1 MAKSPPR
8 SKTGR
13 LVRLGGLTSR
23 VSGSYLGQRLKGA
36 FQDEERRAKALKR
49 IHLENAEK
57 VVETMGALK
66 GAAMKVGQQIAQVA
80 DGMDLPPEVGRVL
93 SKLHNKAE
101 PIPFDVIQED
111 VESELEGALDELFA
125 WFDPEPLG
133 TASLAQAHLARLHD
147 GTEVVVKVLHRG
159 IEASVDSDLGAL
171 KTILVSGRVLKRERA
186 EIEAVFAE
194 IRDRLVEELDY
205 YQEAANLH
213 FFKDALAHLD
223 GVEIPGTHP
232 ALCTARVLTMDLVGG
247 VPLETFME
255 TATPEA
261 IQRAG
266 ELLGIAFHE
275 MFYVLRALHADPH
288 GGNYLFK
295 EDGSIG
301 IVDFGCVKRF
311 DEYWVADYARL
322 GKAGLTGDR
331 APAIAQS
338 RKLEILTSD
347 DPESADII
355 WQICEIIAT
364 AFPGRPYH
372 CGTAED
378 TVLDDIR
385 KLGPAI
391 LRRPDLR
398 SPPELVYLHRTLGGL
413 YGMLRRM
420 GHVYDYRSMFMPYA
434 ARAIAAAEGTAD
446 HDPGDAS

>member
-36 FQDEERRAKALKR
+36 FQDEEKRAKALR
-49 IHLENAEK
+49 RLHLENAEK

-93 SKLHNKAE
+93 SKLNNKAE
-101 PIPFDVIQED
+101 PIAFETIKED
-111 VESELEGALDELFA
+111 VEAELEASLDELFA

-171 KTILVSGRVLKRERA
+171 KTIMVSGRVLKRERA
-186 EIEAVFAE
+186 EIEAIFAE

-213 FFKDALAHLD
+213 FFQEALAHLD

-232 ALCTARVLTMDLVGG
+232 AWCTERVLTMDLVGG

-266 ELLGIAFHE
+266 ELLGTTFHE
-275 MFYVLRALHADPH
+275 MFYVLRTLHADPH

-295 EDGSIG
+295 PDGSIG

-322 GKAGLTGDR
+322 AMAGLTGDR
-331 APAIAQS
+331 ATAIAQS
-338 RKLEILTSD
+338 RKIEILTSE
-347 DPESADII
+347 DPDSADII

-372 CGTAED
+372 CGSAED
-378 TVLDDIR
+378 TVLDDVR
-385 KLGPAI
+385 KLGPSI

-398 SPPELVYLHRTLGGL
+398 SPPQLVYLHRTLGGL

-420 GHVYDYRSMFMPYA
+420 EHTYDYRSMFMPYA
-434 ARAIAAAEGTAD
+434 ERAIAAAEGTAD
-446 HDPGDAS
+446 DAGGATS